1 MEFNEKLQELR
12 KQKGLTQ
19 EELARELYVSRA
31 AVSKWESGRGYPGI
45 DSLKAISGYYAV
57 SIDSLL
63 SGEEMMSIAE
73 EDGKE
78 KAAHFRNS
86 VFGLMDCS
94 VLILLFLPVFAEEA
108 GGMVKAVSLVHLN
121 EMAPYLKLAFWM
133 AVIGM
138 TAQGIIRLALRRG
151 CREKGLRYWDMLS
164 WGFHVLCVLLF
175 IVSKQP
181 YAAALLFLF
190 LVMKMLIQI
199 NRP

>member
-63 SGEEMMSIAE
+63 SGEEMLSIAE
-73 EDGKE
+73 EDRKE

-94 VLILLFLPVFAEEA
+94 VFILLFLPVFAEEA

-138 TAQGIIRLALRRG
+138 TALGIIRLTFRRG
-151 CREKGLRYWDMLS
+151 YREKGLRYWDMLS